1 MIARHPPYTTPMV
14 DSTVRIGRATKGG
27 GAVVGPGSV
36 IGFVGTGV
44 MGSAM
49 AGHLL
54 DAGYSLR
61 VHNRTASRAADLVKR
76 GAVWCRTAGQVAVG
90 AEAVIT
96 IVGYPADVEEVYLSH
111 GGILESASPDC
122 IVIDMTTSTPSLA
135 MRIARE
141 ALGHDLTA
149 LDAPVSGGDVG
160 ARNAKLTIMVGG
172 DREAFEAVEPMLRV
186 LGPNVVFQ
194 GGPGAGQHTKMANQI
209 AIANT
214 IVGVCESLVYA
225 EAAGLDPRLML
236 KSIEAGSASSWQLTN
251 YAPRMLEGDFAPGFY
266 VKHFIKDMRIA
277 KAEAELRNTILPGLD
292 LALEMFEELS
302 RRGGADRGIH
312 ALYLLYKARSVP
324 SYYIDAITEPDV

>member
-1 MIARHPPYTTPMV
+1 V
-14 DSTVRIGRATKGG
+14 
-27 GAVVGPGSV
+27 VVGPGSV

-61 VHNRTASRAADLVKR
+61 VHNRTASKAVSLVQR
-76 GAVWCRTAGQVAVG
+76 GAVWCPTPGEAAMG
-90 AEAVIT
+90 ADVVVT
-96 IVGYPADVEEVYLSH
+96 IVGYPADVEEVYLTP
-111 GGILESASPDC
+111 GGILDSVSPGG

-141 ALGHDLTA
+141 AFDRDVAA

-172 DREAFEAVEPMLRV
+172 DRDAFDAVEPMLRL

-236 KSIEAGSASSWQLTN
+236 ESIEAGSAGSWQLAN
-251 YAPRMLEGDFAPGFY
+251 YAPRMLDGDFSPGFY

-277 KAEAELRNTILPGLD
+277 KSEAELRNTILPGLD

-302 RRGGADRGIH
+302 RRGGGDRGIH

-324 SYYIDAITEPDV
+324 SYYIGADSDD